1 MKKMKNSVIILLA
14 FFIVSACS
22 EEEERYT
29 PKRYGDLR
37 VSETFPEKKYQE
49 TKNIY
54 GANYSLPQYT
64 TLKLKQQ
71 NDSIC
76 NYQIDF
82 PERRATLYMTL
93 LKLNGDLQEKI
104 EQSNKI
110 THQHLI
116 KADDF
121 RDTLLLY
128 PEKKVYSQVYNL
140 IGNVASNVQFV
151 CTDST
156 DNLLRGALYFNVAPN
171 YDSLIPAI
179 DYIKEDI
186 YHLIKTLEWQ
196 KSEP

>member
-1 MKKMKNSVIILLA
+1 MKNSFIILFVLA
-14 FFIVSACS
+14 ILGACS
-22 EEEERYT
+22 SEEERYT
-29 PKRYGDLR
+29 PKRFGELR
-37 VSETFPEKKYQE
+37 VTETFPAKEYQAV
-49 TKNIY
+49 KDVY
-54 GANYSLPQYT
+54 GASYSLPQYT
-64 TLKLKQQ
+64 QLKLKQQ

-82 PERRATLYMTL
+82 PERRATLYMTF

-121 RDTLLLY
+121 RDTLLLF
-128 PEKKVYSQVYNL
+128 PEKRVYSQVYNL
-140 IGNVASNVQFV
+140 IGNVASNIQFV

-156 DNLLRGALYFNVAPN
+156 ENLLRGALYFNVAPN
-171 YDSLIPAI
+171 YDSLVPAI

-196 KSEP
+196 KSEQ

>member
-1 MKKMKNSVIILLA
+1 MKNSFIILFA
-14 FFIVSACS
+14 FVILGACS
-22 EEEERYT
+22 SEEERYT
-29 PKRYGDLR
+29 PKRFGELR
-37 VSETFPEKKYQE
+37 VTETFAAKDYQ
-49 TKNIY
+49 TVKDVF
-54 GANYSLPQYT
+54 GANYSLPQYAQ
-64 TLKLKQQ
+64 LKLKQK

-121 RDTLLLY
+121 RDTLLLF
-128 PEKKVYSQVYNL
+128 PEKRVYSQVYNL
-140 IGNVASNVQFV
+140 IGNVASNIQFV

-156 DNLLRGALYFNVAPN
+156 ENLLRGALYFNVAPN
-171 YDSLIPAI
+171 YDSLVPAI

-196 KSEP
+196 KSEQ